1 MPRVKLRYRDRQVAR
16 AQASAGFDRRLIA
29 PLVLGSML
37 NPVNSS
43 MIAVALVPIG
53 LALHASASST
63 AWLVSGL
70 YLATAVGQPIVGRL
84 VDDFGA
90 RPVYLAATILVG
102 AAGLL
107 GALAPNLNVL
117 IVARVLLGVG
127 TCAGYPAAMHLIRRE
142 AQRSG
147 LESPSAILATLA
159 VSAQTVLV
167 IGPTIGGLAIGLFN
181 WRAIFA
187 LNVPLSILCVALG
200 VSRLPA
206 SRREDRVARDLD
218 VAGMVLFGL
227 TLSAF
232 MYFLMRPS
240 VAHAPILVLTV
251 LSGAAFARRETRRG
265 EPFIDLKPLGANPA
279 LLATYL
285 RQLLV
290 SIMSYSFLYGFS
302 QWMEA
307 GRGLNAS
314 VTGLVLLPMFLI
326 AIVVTA
332 TTGRRPQVRAKL
344 LTGGAVQII
353 GSLALVFVGARVNV
367 LTLVA
372 ICAIIGVPQG
382 LNSLANQNALY
393 HQANAERVA
402 SSAGLL
408 RTFTYLGAILA
419 AAINAW
425 CFGRHASTS
434 GLHDLGVVLVALS
447 IVQTIVTLLDR
458 RLGEVGRVT
467 RVVVA

>member
-1 MPRVKLRYRDRQVAR
+1 MARVSLRERRAARQR
-16 AQASAGFDRRLIA
+16 RSPGFDRRLVA
-29 PLVLGSML
+29 PLVLGATL
-37 NPVNSS
+37 NPINSS

-53 LALHASASST
+53 LALHVSAAST

-84 VDDFGA
+84 VDEFGA
-90 RPVYLAATILVG
+90 RPVYLSATTLVG

-142 AQRSG
+142 AQRTG
-147 LESPSAILATLA
+147 LQSPSAILATLA

-187 LNVPLSILCVALG
+187 LNVPLSILCVGLG
-200 VSRLPA
+200 AARLPA
-206 SRREDRVARDLD
+206 TRREDRVASDLD
-218 VAGMVLFGL
+218 VTGMVLFGL
-227 TLSAF
+227 TLSAL

-240 VAHAPILVLTV
+240 LAHAPILVLTV
-251 LSGAAFARRETRRG
+251 LAGALFARRETRRE

-285 RQLLV
+285 RQLTV
-290 SIMSYSFLYGFS
+290 SIISYSFLYGFS

-332 TTGRRPQVRAKL
+332 ATGRRPQVRAKL
-344 LTGGAVQII
+344 LTGGVVQIV
-353 GSLALVFVGARVNV
+353 GTLALVFVGARVSV
-367 LTLVA
+367 VTLVG

-393 HQANAERVA
+393 HQASADRVA

-425 CFGRHASTS
+425 CFGRHASTQ
-434 GLHDLGVVLVALS
+434 GLHDLGAVLVTLS
-447 IVQTIVTLLDR
+447 VFQTIVTVLDR
-458 RLGEVGRVT
+458 RLSEVGRV
-467 RVVVA
+467 VAT